1 MAEQKD
7 KREHFFRKQSDGT
20 FARLSSPAL
29 EADANSEDTNGVFFD
44 ADQDGDQDLYVV
56 SGGSDFS
63 EQDQALQDRLYLNN
77 GKGNFT
83 LAPDNLPSMLTSGG
97 TVTSADIDQDG
108 DQDLFV
114 GGRLI
119 PGKYPL
125 APRSYILA
133 NDGTGNF
140 TDVTESFAPVL
151 VNAGMITDAVFTE
164 LNEDDYPDLA
174 VVGEWMP
181 VQLFYNE
188 AGQQLQATEI
198 LNSDGWWNTLHATD
212 VDQDGDTDLVAGNFG
227 QNNLYRPTASQPARL
242 IYRDFDENG
251 SIDPIFTHYLQGE
264 EVFAYSKD
272 ELLSQ
277 LNSLKKQF
285 YSYQT
290 FAKTSPREYFSAEQ
304 LAEADTLSATLFES
318 VYLENQN
325 GTFAIHSLPSEAQ
338 FAPIYAITSADINQD
353 GKPDLILGGNQSL
366 TRVSTGR
373 FDASFG
379 LVLTYAEDGN
389 FEVMNPSQSG
399 IMVRGD
405 VRDIIYQSNE
415 SQSHLLFSRSNDSL
429 VVYR

>member
-1 MAEQKD
+1 
-7 KREHFFRKQSDGT
+7 
-20 FARLSSPAL
+20 
-29 EADANSEDTNGVFFD
+29 
-44 ADQDGDQDLYVV
+44 
-56 SGGSDFS
+56 
-63 EQDQALQDRLYLNN
+63 
-77 GKGNFT
+77 
-83 LAPDNLPSMLTSGG
+83 GG

-188 AGQQLQATEI
+188 AGQQLQATKI
-198 LNSDGWWNTLHATD
+198 PNSNGWWNTLHATD
-212 VDQDGDTDLVAGNFG
+212 VDLDGDTDLVVGNFG

-251 SIDPIFTHYLQGE
+251 SIDAIFTHYLQGE

-290 FAKTSPREYFSAEQ
+290 FAQTSPREYFSEEQ

-373 FDASFG
+373 YDASFG

-429 VVYR
+429 VVYRKSQPLP